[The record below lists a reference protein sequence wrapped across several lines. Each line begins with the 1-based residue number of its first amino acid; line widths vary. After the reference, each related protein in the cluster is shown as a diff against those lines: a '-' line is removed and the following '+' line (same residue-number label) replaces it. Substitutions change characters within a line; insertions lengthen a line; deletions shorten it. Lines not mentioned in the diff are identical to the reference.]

1 MGRDEQDLLD
11 FLDFVEA
18 ELASAKAR
26 DKYEQSH
33 VDKLEEIKIKI
44 KDKLKQA
51 KNNSDN
57 SQYAYRPSPEQQ
69 KRERE
74 EQEQWREAV
83 RQRARQEEEAR
94 KAKLEEA
101 RKAREAREN
110 EEKAARQRQQ
120 AEQEEQ
126 IRAERE
132 RQRKKYME
140 KLERERREAREK
152 YEKAHAEEER
162 QEKERAERQRKER
175 EKINQDQDK
184 LTVLINNVFKKINVD
199 VRYYIQDEATSSAI
213 EVTYPTDTDEFY
225 LFIQKTMYLID
236 KKYIDYISK
245 MSLVGNT
252 REIDLVTAVMN
263 KFFEKVNEKNKDLER
278 KAKRRQLERDYLP
291 KYKIFFN
298 LLDIEIL
305 YILKSKITSE
315 LVQVTHATDTD
326 EFYEFIEEKKNKI
339 STQSRKFMLKN
350 KSAVLG
356 NVDPDSQEAQ
366 DVRLVNDVKDH
377 IFRKLFVNPNIAY
390 ILKLLHKR
398 LLVLEARAESNLP
411 LRRCSR
417 IAG

>member
-1 MGRDEQDLLD
+1 MGQDEQDLLD

-44 KDKLKQA
+44 KDKLKQT

-57 SQYAYRPSPEQQ
+57 SQYAYRPSAEQQ

-94 KAKLEEA
+94 KARLEEI
-101 RKAREAREN
+101 RKAREAREK
-110 EEKAARQRQQ
+110 EEEAARQN
-120 AEQEEQ
+120 
-126 IRAERE
+126 
-132 RQRKKYME
+132 
-140 KLERERREAREK
+140 
-152 YEKAHAEEER
+152 
-162 QEKERAERQRKER
+162 QEKGHAERQKKKQ
-175 EKINQDQDK
+175 EKIDQDEIK
-184 LTVLINNVFKKINVD
+184 FIALINEFLKRLNVKVH
-199 VRYYIQDEATSSAI
+199 YYIQDEATSNEI
-213 EVTYPTDTDEFY
+213 ELTHATNTDDFFTFIETRFYQIKRKFDE
-225 LFIQKTMYLID
+225 
-236 KKYIDYISK
+236 YISK
-245 MSLVGNT
+245 MSSVGDTNAI
-252 REIDLVTAVMN
+252 ELVTTVWN
-263 KFFEKVNEKNKDLER
+263 KIFKKIHEVREYLER
-278 KAKRRQLERDYLP
+278 KKKRAQIDKDYLP
-291 KYKIFFN
+291 IYDSFFKLLNIPKYDTFFK
-298 LLDIEIL
+298 LLDIEVR
-305 YILKSKITSE
+305 YTLKSKISSE
-315 LVQVTHATDTD
+315 LVQVTRATNTD
-326 EFYEFIEEKKNKI
+326 EFYEFIEENKKKI

-377 IFRKLFVNPNIAY
+377 IFRKLFVNANIAY

-398 LLVLEARAESNLP
+398 LLVLEASAESNLP

-417 IAG
+417 SAG